1 MSILVIGLI
10 VFLGLHSVRMFAEG
24 WRAEKKAQMGEGA
37 WKGLYS
43 VASLIGFALIVWGY
57 SLARQQPVV
66 LWVPPVATRHIA
78 ALLMLFAFIML
89 VAAYVPGN
97 VIKSK
102 LRHPMTLSVK
112 TWALAHLLANGNLAD
127 VLLFGSFLI
136 WAVLCFIAARKR
148 DRAAATVYP
157 AGKAV
162 PTVITIVIGLV
173 AYGVFAAVLHKW
185 LIGVAVFG

>member
-1 MSILVIGLI
+1 MTLLITGLI
-10 VFLGLHSVRMFAEG
+10 IFLSLHSVRIFAEG
-24 WRAEKKAQMGEGA
+24 WRSDKRAQMGEGA
-37 WKGLYS
+37 WKGAYS
-43 VASLIGFALIVWGY
+43 VVSIIGFALIVWGY
-57 SLARQQPVV
+57 GLARQQLVV

-97 VIKSK
+97 AIKSK
-102 LRHPMTLSVK
+102 LHHPMTLSVK

-136 WAVLCFIAARKR
+136 WAVFCFIAARKR

-173 AYGVFAAVLHKW
+173 AYGVFAMYLHR
-185 LIGVAVFG
+185 LLMGVAVFG